1 MKLIIEMQDEENYA
15 AHNGFTGE
23 YRWKYKIG
31 TTYVVNNIDLGTS
44 GYLDDDTSY
53 ATAGLVEELKP
64 FIETDDN
71 HYKSYIATW
80 YILKDDADTEYVKNQ
95 KEQDPNGWDTLYVP
109 TELKKNSQGVWFQ
122 KRGYIAGNRVKDDP
136 KFSHLAGKFIGWV
149 DNLITQTCILQ
160 IEGDART
167 PITPKEF
174 PNT

>member
-15 AHNGFTGE
+15 AHEGFTGE

-31 TTYVVNNIDLGTS
+31 TTYVVNNIEFNNI
-44 GYLDDDTSY
+44 DTII
-53 ATAGLVEELKP
+53 EEVTP
-64 FIETDDN
+64 FINCDN
-71 HYKSYIATW
+71 DHYKSYIANW
-80 YILKDDADTEYVKNQ
+80 YILADNEDTEFVKSQ

-136 KFSHLAGKFIGWV
+136 KFSHLAGQFIGWV

>member
-31 TTYVVNNIDLGTS
+31 TTYVVNNIEFNNI
-44 GYLDDDTSY
+44 DTII
-53 ATAGLVEELKP
+53 EEVTP
-64 FIETDDN
+64 FINCDNDD
-71 HYKSYIATW
+71 YKSYIANW
-80 YILKDDADTEYVKNQ
+80 YILADNEDTEYVKSQ

-136 KFSHLAGKFIGWV
+136 KFSHLAGQFIGWV
-149 DNLITQTCILQ
+149 DNLITNTCILQ

-167 PITPKEF
+167 PITNDLF

>member
-15 AHNGFTGE
+15 AHEGFTGE

-31 TTYVVNNIDLGTS
+31 TTYVVNNIEFNNI
-44 GYLDDDTSY
+44 DTIIKEV
-53 ATAGLVEELKP
+53 TP
-64 FIETDDN
+64 FINCDN
-71 HYKSYIATW
+71 DHYKSYIANW
-80 YILKDDADTEYVKNQ
+80 YILADNEDTEFVKSQ

-109 TELKKNSQGVWFQ
+109 TELKKNSKGVWFQ

-136 KFSHLAGKFIGWV
+136 KFSHLAGQFIGWV

-167 PITPKEF
+167 PITNDLF

>member
-31 TTYVVNNIDLGTS
+31 TTYVVNNIEFNNI
-44 GYLDDDTSY
+44 DTII
-53 ATAGLVEELKP
+53 EEVTP
-64 FIETDDN
+64 FINCDNDD
-71 HYKSYIATW
+71 YKSYIANW
-80 YILKDDADTEYVKNQ
+80 YILADNEDTEFVKSQ

-136 KFSHLAGKFIGWV
+136 KFSHLAGRFIGWV
-149 DNLITQTCILQ
+149 DNLITNTCILQ

-167 PITPKEF
+167 PITPNEF

>member
-15 AHNGFTGE
+15 AHNGFTGA

-31 TTYVVNNIDLGTS
+31 ETYVVNNIDVPTE
-44 GYLDDDTSY
+44 YLID
-53 ATAGLVEELKP
+53 ELKP
-64 FIETDDN
+64 FIETADDY
-71 HYKSYIATW
+71 YKSYIATW
-80 YILKDDADTEYVKNQ
+80 YILKDDADTEYVKSQ

-136 KFSHLAGKFIGWV
+136 KFSHLAGRFIGWV
-149 DNLITQTCILQ
+149 DNLITKTCILQ
-160 IEGDART
+160 IEGDTRT
-167 PITPKEF
+167 PITNDLF